1 MKEKVKCKK
10 CGLLIDDD
18 MQYCPYCGYVQDQN
32 ESQNEEKENKDEPF
46 IQTSINP
53 NLPKERGNNVFAFES
68 KVLDLPLWKKIASFL
83 LGYVGLQMIVQI
95 LKLFI
100 STETELYF
108 IISNMFHGKSR
119 FSVYITKIYRKQ
131 NDFQI

>member
-32 ESQNEEKENKDEPF
+32 ENQNEEKENKDEPF

-83 LGYVGLQMIVQI
+83 LGTLKSI
-95 LKLFI
+95 L
-100 STETELYF
+100 ETYNL
-108 IISNMFHGKSR
+108 
-119 FSVYITKIYRKQ
+119 V
-131 NDFQI
+131 FQIQMLIVIRTIVNIRYLHQYLKFH